1 MRLQRAAVALDRGGH
16 GIAENTAVRIL
27 GPVGFPDGRAR
38 ARVQRDEAFS
48 VQHAGEGAAHGL
60 GLLFFDD
67 GAGQGVGPPQQA
79 DRHRGHDEQV
89 E

>member
-1 MRLQRAAVALDRGGH
+1 MRHQRAAVALDRGGH

-38 ARVQRDEAFS
+38 ARVQGDEAFS